1 MHFPLFILPFDHRS
15 GLAKEI
21 FGKKYPLKGKDVE
34 VARDLKMIV
43 WEAVQQTLAEAGKAG
58 TPGILVDEDLGA
70 RVIEEAKAKGVVHI
84 VSTEK
89 SGTEGYEFVHGDDFG
104 QALLNIKPTY
114 AKALV
119 HYNAGEESV
128 NEPQRE
134 KLKRLAD
141 FCSSNNI
148 PLMLEVLTKATPSD
162 PSPVIASLTELI
174 KAEIIPAIWKLEGFS
189 AVESWQKL
197 ATVTD
202 VPIIM
207 LGRGE
212 SAGAVETW
220 TKAAAQSGVVS
231 GFAIGRTIFLDA
243 LKRFHNDEISR
254 DTAVKEIAK
263 NYLHFIDV
271 WKRHASV

>member
-15 GLAKEI
+15 GFAKEI

-34 VARDLKMIV
+34 VAKDLKMVI
-43 WEAVQQTLAEAGKAG
+43 WEAVQMALAEATEAG
-58 TPGILVDEDLGA
+58 TPGILVDEELGA
-70 RVIEEAKAKGVVHI
+70 RVIEEAKAKNVVHI

-89 SGTEGYEFVHGDDFG
+89 SGTDGYEFIHGEDFG
-104 QALLNIKPTY
+104 QALLDLKPSY

-119 HYNAGEESV
+119 HYHAGEESV

-141 FCSSNNI
+141 FCSSSGV
-148 PLMLEVLTKATPSD
+148 PLMLEVLTKATPAD
-162 PSPVIASLTELI
+162 PSPVIASVRELI
-174 KAEIIPAIWKLEGFS
+174 EHKIIPAIWKLEGFS
-189 AVESWQKL
+189 TVESWHKL
-197 ATVTD
+197 AEATNIPV
-202 VPIIM
+202 VM

-212 SAGAVETW
+212 SASEVEVW

-231 GFAIGRTIFLDA
+231 GFAIGRTIFLEA
-243 LKRFHNDEISR
+243 LKKFHNEECSR
-254 DTAVKEIAK
+254 QDAVKEIAK

-271 WKRHASV
+271 WKRNAAV

>member
-1 MHFPLFILPFDHRS
+1 MHYPLFILPFDHRS

-43 WEAVQQTLAEAGKAG
+43 WEAVQQTLAEAEKAG

-70 RVIEEAKAKGVVHI
+70 QVIEEAKAKGVVHI

-89 SGTEGYEFVHGDDFG
+89 SGSDLEFIHGDDFG
-104 QALLNIKPTY
+104 QALLEVKPTY
-114 AKALV
+114 AKVLV
-119 HYNAGEESV
+119 HYNVGEEAV

-141 FCSSNNI
+141 FCSSSNI
-148 PLMLEVLTKATPSD
+148 PLMLEVLTKATPTD
-162 PSPVIASLTELI
+162 PAPVIASLRELI
-174 KAEIIPAIWKLEGFS
+174 EHGIIPAIWKLEGFS
-189 AVESWQKL
+189 SVESWHKL
-197 ATVTD
+197 AEATD

-212 SAGAVETW
+212 SASAVESW

-243 LKRFHNDEISR
+243 LKRFHNEEISR
-254 DTAVKEIAK
+254 ETAVKEIAK

-271 WKRHASV
+271 WKRNASV